1 MAEPAS
7 PPPSELEFTPSDK
20 SNMLAKDVEELWYSV
35 DHFS

>member
-20 SNMLAKDVEELWYSV
+20 SNMLAIGAEEHWSSVE
-35 DHFS
+35 DFS